1 MSYLETVLKYEL
13 QTQKVHILKNSKVML
28 FLFSEAPNLK
38 LNISR
43 LAVIFINNQAKIHIK
58 SSFLIQCN

>member
-13 QTQKVHILKNSKVML
+13 QTQKAHILKNSKVML

-38 LNISR
+38 LEYFSFSSHLSITKQK
-43 LAVIFINNQAKIHIK
+43 FILSQA
-58 SSFLIQCN
+58 F